1 LTPFKFTEKG
11 RRYSLVIGMLQAN
24 APDVKLGQ
32 RQIVLEQHFRGRW
45 RFAGA
50 QATDVA
56 GRVIWVVPPGRHT
69 IRAIFRKSSELLS
82 ANSRPLTVS
91 G

>member
-1 LTPFKFTEKG
+1 
-11 RRYSLVIGMLQAN
+11 M
-24 APDVKLGQ
+24 KLGQ
-32 RQIVLEQHFRGRW
+32 RQIVLEQRFRGRW

-69 IRAIFRKSSELLS
+69 IRARFPEVLGAPV
-82 ANSRPLTVS
+82 ANSRALTVT

>member
-1 LTPFKFTEKG
+1 
-11 RRYSLVIGMLQAN
+11 M
-24 APDVKLGQ
+24 KLGQ

-69 IRAIFRKSSELLS
+69 IRAIFRKSSELRS
-82 ANSRPLTVS
+82 ANSRPLTVT